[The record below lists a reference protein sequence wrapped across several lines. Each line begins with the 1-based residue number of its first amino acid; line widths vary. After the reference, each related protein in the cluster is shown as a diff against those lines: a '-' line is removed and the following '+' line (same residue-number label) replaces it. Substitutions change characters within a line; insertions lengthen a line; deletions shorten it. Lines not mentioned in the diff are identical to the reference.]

1 MCITGLVSAL
11 WQCSNSLGQIMHSPL
26 ARALS
31 RPQPLLHCPRA
42 LKPRNA
48 HKTGI

>member
-1 MCITGLVSAL
+1 
-11 WQCSNSLGQIMHSPL
+11 MHSPS

-31 RPQPLLHCPRA
+31 RPQPLLHRPRA

-48 HKTGI
+48 HKTGTV